1 MYKQALQK
9 DTIDL
14 IKEPVVEGFL
24 LDWLNSFLTVEWQE
38 RLMAWRLEVNL

>member
-14 IKEPVVEGFL
+14 IKKACCRGVFAGLAQLFPHCGVAGEPDGL
-24 LDWLNSFLTVEWQE
+24 
-38 RLMAWRLEVNL
+38 AP